1 LLGEGKIPGLNR
13 GRPMITW
20 NKLGKYLSRTVK
32 VSDVPPSQTLELDDL
47 GNSVVLVVLGRA
59 LPGEAMRALLTAL
72 IAQSPLAIALF
83 GINARVAFDRLI
95 ANLSDGIQRPHIM
108 TQLLED
114 DEVDAAVE
122 GLLQATWPSDQRFDD
137 WTDYAIVNLGGD
149 IKRIE
154 RTVERLCD

>member
-1 LLGEGKIPGLNR
+1 
-13 GRPMITW
+13 M
-20 NKLGKYLSRTVK
+20 GKYLSRTVK

-122 GLLQATWPSDQRFDD
+122 GLLQATWPSDERFDD